1 MGSEGIGGAKSKGLG
16 AAERCS
22 SCIDPCVDSQDF
34 GPRSEAS
41 PRLRVQHPWILAVG
55 RYGRAPGWVGQL
67 RSLLEPKKRQLLQLL
82 LHPPAP
88 TLQPGLAG
96 SPRKDS
102 ADGPQP
108 RASLPGTSRGCP
120 GAIELP
126 TFWSCF
132 QTPKQA
138 APKLCALSNANW
150 GCLRAG
156 GCGVRFWGQL
166 ETCRGA
172 IGVRRAPVGSGE
184 LRAGS
189 CGVSLPPPS
198 P

>member
-1 MGSEGIGGAKSKGLG
+1 M
-16 AAERCS
+16 
-22 SCIDPCVDSQDF
+22 DSQDF
-34 GPRSEAS
+34 GQRSEAS
-41 PRLRVQHPWILAVG
+41 PRLRVQHPWILTVG
-55 RYGRAPGWVGQL
+55 RYGAWVGQL
-67 RSLLEPKKRQLLQLL
+67 RSLLWGRKKCQLLQLL

-102 ADGPQP
+102 ADGPEAQP
-108 RASLPGTSRGCP
+108 RASLSGTSRECP

-138 APKLCALSNANW
+138 APKLCALNNANW
-150 GCLRAG
+150 GVFGVFAG
-156 GCGVRFWGQL
+156 WGM
-166 ETCRGA
+166 RGEVLGPVGNVPWCSWA
-172 IGVRRAPVGSGE
+172 LRAPVGSGE

-189 CGVSLPPPS
+189 CGVSLPAPS